1 MSTNKE
7 KRFRYFLYSAEQE
20 TLRKDIEDKVGKQF
34 VVGEVMVNGT
44 WKPFTQLSKTS
55 DSDMFAD
62 AKVVAKG
69 YIEDMQYTEPSS
81 KWKVEG

>member
-1 MSTNKE
+1 
-7 KRFRYFLYSAEQE
+7 
-20 TLRKDIEDKVGKQF
+20 
-34 VVGEVMVNGT
+34 MVNGT